1 MFRDIFLLIGKG
13 LKNFFTSRVL
23 LVAIIFTLMFGGLI
37 YQLFDLQI
45 RQGGDYLDEYVQL
58 TEGTASIPS
67 TRGNIYDRNGKLLA
81 YNKLAYSVTYTDSGV
96 YDNGYKKNDM
106 LLQLIPILK
115 KNGENITTYLS
126 LGFDSNGKIQFTTQS
141 ESARLRFLRDVYG
154 QKSIDALYEKKD
166 NMGVIMAEADA
177 EHLFLWLKDRYGV
190 GTYRNGDT
198 YEIDDESSQ

>member
-13 LKNFFTSRVL
+13 LKKFFTSRVL

-81 YNKLAYSVTYTDSGV
+81 YNQLAYSV
-96 YDNGYKKNDM
+96 NIM
-106 LLQLIPILK
+106 LR
-115 KNGENITTYLS
+115 T
-126 LGFDSNGKIQFTTQS
+126 F
-141 ESARLRFLRDVYG
+141 SAHHC
-154 QKSIDALYEKKD
+154 AL
-166 NMGVIMAEADA
+166 
-177 EHLFLWLKDRYGV
+177 
-190 GTYRNGDT
+190 
-198 YEIDDESSQ
+198 